1 MADQTDKEGRP
12 RRGRPRDPGV
22 DTAVLAAAVD
32 LLAEVGYAR
41 LTMEQVATRAGVSKA
56 SLYLRWPNKVALVA
70 EAMRQRADV
79 VPEIPDTGS
88 LPEDMRHFLHAL
100 LRGKHRGTRA
110 LAAVS
115 GETASNPQL
124 REAFR
129 AGMTATLVES
139 LRTLV
144 TRAVER
150 GEIPA
155 TTDVELL
162 SLLPVAVL
170 QQWRLV
176 SDQRPSEDLMQRIVT
191 QFYTPRTNGAPVTPD
206 Q

>member
-1 MADQTDKEGRP
+1 MADQPGQGAR

-22 DTAVLAAAVD
+22 DAAVLSAAVD

-70 EAMRQRADV
+70 EAMRHRAEV
-79 VPEIPDTGS
+79 VPPLPDTGS
-88 LPEDMRHFLHAL
+88 LTEDMRQFLHNL

-115 GETASNPQL
+115 GETANNPQL

-129 AGMTATLVES
+129 ATMTGTLMES
-139 LRTLV
+139 LRTIM
-144 TRAVER
+144 TRAIAR
-150 GEIPA
+150 KEIPA
-155 TTDVELL
+155 DSDIELL
-162 SLLPVAVL
+162 ALLPVAIM

-176 SDQRPSEDLMQRIVT
+176 SDQRPGQELMDRIVA
-191 QFYTPRTNGAPVTPD
+191 QFYTQTAPPN